1 MTLAHIRSKK
11 KDEYYTPRIL
21 VDVILPYIPQKSIVW
36 CPFDTKNS
44 EFVLALQERGTPV
57 IFGHIATG
65 QDFFDPLEEPEEY
78 DVIVSNP
85 PFSLKMEVL
94 KRLYELDRPF
104 AMLLPLPILNYHV
117 TGDFFLQE
125 GKDDLQL
132 LIVNKKVSYDGGTS
146 AFNTSYF
153 CRDMLPRD
161 LMFASIANNNASKH
175 HVPSRMYGDFEES
188 DDKLIPIVDLPAD
201 PPKVVQEEVV
211 EKTTKQVYVNADE
224 MSAQGCSGGICE
236 ITF

>member
-78 DVIVSNP
+78 DVIVHLV
-85 PFSLKMEVL
+85 SLYL
-94 KRLYELDRPF
+94 QATCYNDLDKAARS
-104 AMLLPLPILNYHV
+104 
-117 TGDFFLQE
+117 LQN
-125 GKDDLQL
+125 Q
-132 LIVNKKVSYDGGTS
+132 
-146 AFNTSYF
+146 
-153 CRDMLPRD
+153 
-161 LMFASIANNNASKH
+161 SIIAQ
-175 HVPSRMYGDFEES
+175 SR
-188 DDKLIPIVDLPAD
+188 
-201 PPKVVQEEVV
+201 
-211 EKTTKQVYVNADE
+211 
-224 MSAQGCSGGICE
+224 
-236 ITF
+236 